1 MANAGSLVSGIENKL
16 RILVA
21 RYEELRQAYHGK
33 STEQEELKK
42 IIEDQ
47 QESIRRLEEQ
57 IRTFKLTKTIESKE
71 GAAEAKERINE
82 LVREIDK
89 CIGLLNT

>member
-1 MANAGSLVSGIENKL
+1 MTNAGTLVSEIESKL
-16 RILVA
+16 RILVE
-21 RYEELRQAYHGK
+21 RYGELQKAYHG
-33 STEQEELKK
+33 TTAEL
-42 IIEDQ
+42 
-47 QESIRRLEEQ
+47 ESLKQVIAEKQNAINQLEEQ
-57 IRTFKLTKTIESKE
+57 IRTFKLTKTIEKKE

>member
-1 MANAGSLVSGIENKL
+1 MADTGSLVSGIQNKI

-21 RYEELRQAYHGK
+21 RHSELQKDHRRLQA
-33 STEQEELKK
+33 ELQELK
-42 IIEDQ
+42 
-47 QESIRRLEEQ
+47 SVLEEQ
-57 IRTFKLTKTIESKE
+57 KKTITKTEEKIRNLTLTKTIENKE

>member
-1 MANAGSLVSGIENKL
+1 MTNAGTLVTGIENKL
-16 RILVA
+16 RILLN
-21 RYEELRQAYHGK
+21 RYEELQEAYHGK
-33 STEQEELKK
+33 SSEVQSLKET
-42 IIEDQ
+42 IEKQ
-47 QESIRRLEEQ
+47 KNEIGQLEEK
-57 IRTFKLTKTIESKE
+57 IRTFKLTKTIENKE

>member
-1 MANAGSLVSGIENKL
+1 MPDRWFREQKL
-16 RILVA
+16 RILIA
-21 RYEELRQAYHGK
+21 RHDELQKAFHGK
-33 STEQEELKK
+33 NAELQSLKK
-42 IIEDQ
+42 VMEEQ
-47 QESIRRLEEQ
+47 QKTISRLEEK
-57 IRTFKLTKTIESKE
+57 IRTFKLTKTIENKE